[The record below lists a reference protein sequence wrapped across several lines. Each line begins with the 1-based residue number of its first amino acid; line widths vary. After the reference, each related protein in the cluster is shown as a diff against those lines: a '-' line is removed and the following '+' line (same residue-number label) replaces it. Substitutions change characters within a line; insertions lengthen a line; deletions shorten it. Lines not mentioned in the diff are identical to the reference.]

1 MSSRIFQSVIIQMK
15 DATTRAIGVVD
26 PEGIVV
32 ASSDLSL
39 IGTNVGV
46 VQTQGGEHGGDLTT
60 TYGGRTYKALGVGA
74 ADDYT
79 VFAEGE
85 DELSKTICIMASI
98 AISEAGIYFEENH
111 DKRAFVKNIVTENVL
126 PGDIYIRAKELRF
139 ASEVMRGVL
148 VIRNSTTI
156 DPSAIDLLQDSFPD
170 RHHDFVISVG
180 DNDIAVIKEMPPT
193 ADLKFLLKFAEM
205 IEQKLESE
213 LSLKTVIG
221 IGTPARHLRELPD
234 RYKEALISIDV
245 GRVFDAEKNII
256 SYESLGI
263 GRLIYQLPTTL
274 CEIFLSEVFKRNPIE
289 ALDQET
295 LFTIDKF
302 FENSLNVSETS
313 RKLFVHRNTLVYRL
327 EKIKKITGL
336 DLREFDH
343 AIIFKV
349 ALMVKKYLVSQESKY

>member
-1 MSSRIFQSVIIQMK
+1 MK
-15 DATTRAIGVVD
+15 DATTRTIGVVD
-26 PEGIVV
+26 PEGVIV
-32 ASSDLSL
+32 ASNDLSI
-39 IGTNVGV
+39 IGTNIGPVRGFH
-46 VQTQGGEHGGDLTT
+46 EEGGDKTSVN
-60 TYGGRTYKALGVGA
+60 GGRTLMALGTGNI
-74 ADDYT
+74 DDYV
-79 VFAEGE
+79 VFAEG
-85 DELSKTICIMASI
+85 DDSLARTVCIMASI
-98 AISEAGIYFEENH
+98 AINEAGIYFEENH
-111 DKRAFVKNIVTENVL
+111 DKRTFVKNIVTENIL
-126 PGDIYIRAKELRF
+126 PGDIYARAKELRF
-139 ASEVMRGVL
+139 ASEVIRGLL
-148 VIRNSTTI
+148 VVRHSATL
-156 DPSAIDLLQDSFPD
+156 DPLAVELLQDSFPD
-170 RHHDFVISVG
+170 RHHDFVISLG
-180 DNDIAVIKEMPPT
+180 DTDIAVVKEMPPSG
-193 ADLKFLLKFAEM
+193 DLKYLLKLAEM

-234 RYKEALISIDV
+234 RYKEALVSIDV
-245 GRVFDAEKNII
+245 GRVFDPEKTII
-256 SYESLGI
+256 NYESLGI

>member
-15 DATTRAIGVVD
+15 DASTRAIGVID
-26 PEGIVV
+26 PEGLVV

-39 IGTNVGV
+39 MGTNIMFTPTVGE
-46 VQTQGGEHGGDLTT
+46 TGIELITAS
-60 TYGGRTYKALGVGA
+60 GGRTFKALGLGA
-74 ADDYT
+74 ADDYF
-79 VFAEGE
+79 VFTAGE
-85 DELSKTICIMASI
+85 DETARTICILASI

-111 DKRAFVKNIVTENVL
+111 DKRAFVKNIVTENIL

-148 VIRNSTTI
+148 VIRNSTSI
-156 DPSAIDLLQDSFPD
+156 DSSVIELLQDSFPD
-170 RHHDFVISVG
+170 KHHDFVISVG

-193 ADLKFLLKFAEM
+193 ADLKFMLKIAEM
-205 IEQKLESE
+205 IEQKLDEE
-213 LSLKTVIG
+213 LALKTVIG
-221 IGTPARHLRELPD
+221 IGTPARHLRELSD

-245 GRVFDAEKNII
+245 GRVFDPGKKII
-256 SYESLGI
+256 NYESLGI

>member
-1 MSSRIFQSVIIQMK
+1 MK
-15 DATTRAIGVVD
+15 DATSRPIGVVD
-26 PEGIVV
+26 QDGTVV
-32 ASSDLSL
+32 ASNDLSL
-39 IGTNVGV
+39 IGTSIGSMQAQN
-46 VQTQGGEHGGDLTT
+46 ESGDMITRN
-60 TYGGRTYKALGVGA
+60 GGRTYKTLGVGA
-74 ADDYT
+74 TDDYC
-79 VFAEGE
+79 VFADGE
-85 DELSKTICIMASI
+85 DDFARTICVMASI
-98 AISEAGIYFEENH
+98 AINEAGIYFEENH
-111 DKRAFVKNIVTENVL
+111 DKRTFVKNIVTENVL

-148 VIRNSTTI
+148 VIRHSSAM
-156 DPSAIDLLQDSFPD
+156 DPSVIELLQDSFPD

-180 DNDIAVIKEMPPT
+180 DCDIAIIKEMPPSG
-193 ADLKFLLKFAEM
+193 DIKYLLKLAET
-205 IEQKLESE
+205 IEKKLETE

-221 IGTPARHLRELPD
+221 IGTLARHLRELPD

-245 GRVFDAEKNII
+245 GRVFDADKTII
-256 SYESLGI
+256 NYESLGI

-343 AIIFKV
+343 AIVFKV

>member
-15 DATTRAIGVVD
+15 DATKRTTGVVD
-26 PEGIVV
+26 PEGNVV

-39 IGTNVGV
+39 IGTTVGT
-46 VQTQGGEHGGDLTT
+46 VQKLYDESCDKIAKS
-60 TYGGRTYKALGVGA
+60 GGRTFKALGVGTH
-74 ADDYT
+74 DDYS

-85 DELSKTICIMASI
+85 DDLSRTVCIMAAI
-98 AISEAGIYFEENH
+98 AINEAGIYFEENH
-111 DKRAFVKNIVTENVL
+111 DKRAFIKNIVSENIL

-139 ASEVMRGVL
+139 ASDVTRGVL
-148 VIRNSTTI
+148 AIRHSSAMDMSTVE
-156 DPSAIDLLQDSFPD
+156 LLQDSFPD
-170 RHHDFVISVG
+170 RQHDFVVSMS
-180 DNDIAVIKEMPPT
+180 DTDIVLVKEMTSPVDPKY
-193 ADLKFLLKFAEM
+193 LEKLAEM
-205 IEQKLESE
+205 IENKLLDEIDV
-213 LSLKTVIG
+213 KAVIG
-221 IGTPARHLRELPD
+221 IGTPARHLRELAD
-234 RYKEALISIDV
+234 RYKEALVSIEI
-245 GRVFDAEKNII
+245 GKVFSAEKTII
-256 SYESLGI
+256 NYESLGI

-274 CEIFLSEVFKRNPIE
+274 CEIFLSEVFKRSPIE